1 MLNKSLSE
9 TNEQRINNIRL
20 RNSQQWRY
28 MKLTRQ
34 WLIPIFVILSV
45 TALVV
50 SSNQEK
56 VRSLTIENQAQ
67 ISQISDLETTLYK
80 ATKSLT
86 LANEKANFLSDK
98 VNIQNQ
104 QLQDLEQRLA
114 ELEIQL
120 SEVERPIFGDE
131 QE

>member
-1 MLNKSLSE
+1 
-9 TNEQRINNIRL
+9 
-20 RNSQQWRY
+20 
-28 MKLTRQ
+28 LTRQ

-56 VRSLTIENQAQ
+56 IRSLSTETNAQ
-67 ISQISDLETTLYK
+67 ISQISDLEN
-80 ATKSLT
+80 T
-86 LANEKANFLSDK
+86 LAKTTDALIVASEEANLLSDK
-98 VNIQNQ
+98 LKIQNQ
-104 QLQDLEQRLA
+104 ELQDLEQRLA